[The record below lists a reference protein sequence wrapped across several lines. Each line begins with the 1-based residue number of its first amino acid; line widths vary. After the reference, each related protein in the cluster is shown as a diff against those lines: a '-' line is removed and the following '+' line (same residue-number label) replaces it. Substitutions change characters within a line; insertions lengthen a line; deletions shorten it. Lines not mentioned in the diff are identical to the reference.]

1 MSGEGTIAIEHRRFG
16 RLEIPERDVL
26 HFEPLPGFPEARRFA
41 LLAHDRA
48 GVFAWLVCLDD
59 PALAFVVT
67 DPWQFF
73 PEYDPGFPEVA
84 LEKLGAKGREDVELL
99 VLVSLREGRPTLNLL
114 APLVLCAP
122 ARRGAQ
128 WILDD
133 ARLSSCQPLPPLRE
147 APVTSEARAQRDAQ
161 IESKPQR

>member
-1 MSGEGTIAIEHRRFG
+1 VSGEGTIVVEHRRFG
-16 RLEIPERDVL
+16 RLEIPEPDVL
-26 HFEPLPGFPEARRFA
+26 QFDPLPGFPSARRFA

-48 GVFAWLVCLDD
+48 EVFAWLVCLDD
-59 PALAFVVT
+59 PGLAFVVT

-73 PEYDPGFPEVA
+73 PDYDPGLPEVL
-84 LEKLGAKGREDVELL
+84 LEGIGAKRREDVELL
-99 VLVSLREGRPTLNLL
+99 VLVSLREGQPTLNLL

-133 ARLSSCQPLPPLRE
+133 ARHSACQPLPPLERPRE
-147 APVTSEARAQRDAQ
+147 DSAKAQ

>member
-1 MSGEGTIAIEHRRFG
+1 MSGERTIAIEHRRFG

-26 HFEPLPGFPEARRFA
+26 RFDPLPGFPGARRFA

-48 GVFAWLVCLDD
+48 HDRAEVFAWLVCLDD

-67 DPWQFF
+67 SPWQFF
-73 PEYDPGFPEVA
+73 PDYDPGLDERS
-84 LEKLGAKGREDVELL
+84 LERLGAKSREDVELL
-99 VLVSLREGRPTLNLL
+99 VIVSLRAGQPTLNLL

-133 ARLSSCQPLPPLRE
+133 TRLSPCQELPPLQPP
-147 APVTSEARAQRDAQ
+147 ASPVDAQ
-161 IESKPQR
+161 TESKPQR